1 MGATMRLDDATR
13 VNILAALLEPKMV
26 KPNIRQIKRKTGYH
40 KSTIISSLDFM
51 EKQGLIE
58 GFGPRVNF
66 RVLGYKLEAMTL
78 LQIDL
83 SKKDL
88 FQKFLKE
95 LEDDPHLYWLSGML
109 SSSTYNVIA
118 RHIYKDIESYQK
130 HTQED
135 YFEKIP
141 GIYDLIRDRQVLFS
155 TEPVFKSSSRTR
167 SVVEIIKREKG
178 YK

>member
-1 MGATMRLDDATR
+1 MRLCDETR
-13 VNILAALLEPKMV
+13 INILSSLLEAGTV
-26 KPNIRQIKRKTGYH
+26 KPNIRQVKKKTGYH
-40 KSTIISSLDFM
+40 KSTIMSSLDFM
-51 EKQGLIE
+51 KKEGLIQ
-58 GFGPRVNF
+58 GYGPRVNF
-66 RVLGYKLEAMTL
+66 RALGYKLEAMTL
-78 LQIDL
+78 FQIDL
-83 SKKDL
+83 SKKEL
-88 FQKFLKE
+88 FQRFLKE
-95 LEDDPHLYWLSGML
+95 LEKDPHLYWLSGML

-141 GIYDLIRDRQVLFS
+141 GIYDLVRDRQVIFS

-167 SVVEIIKREKG
+167 SIVEIVKRGEV